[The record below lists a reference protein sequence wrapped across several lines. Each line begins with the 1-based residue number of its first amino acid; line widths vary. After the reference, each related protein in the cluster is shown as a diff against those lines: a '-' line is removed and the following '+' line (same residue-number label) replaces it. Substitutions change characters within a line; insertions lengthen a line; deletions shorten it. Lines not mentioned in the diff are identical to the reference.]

1 MTGLP
6 STGRSKS
13 TNREQPRNPPAPD
26 DAPDALTGLLAGLR
40 LGLAVVGG
48 RAVNARG
55 VRELEG
61 DARQESARLAR
72 VTDWDALAE
81 LGAWHQVSG
90 LLLRGLLSVP
100 LPPAAEGAIAHLRQ
114 KRDRAVRLS
123 LRQLAAL
130 GRANCLAQHDV
141 PYLVLKG
148 LPLAQRLYGDAFA
161 RDALDID
168 LLVPPE
174 AAATARSALIEA
186 GFGLRLGFLETPA
199 RRRWHGRVEKAETF
213 RGHGVT
219 IELHQRLLAN
229 PHFIDA
235 RFERL
240 FRDRSSVRIGT
251 ATYPTLGPDD
261 DLLYLICH
269 GAGHGW
275 RRLKWLCDVALCL
288 RGMEAEGRNAMS
300 ARAAEAGIDAVWG
313 STLLACRCAF
323 ELPLPTAEVPGGR
336 RATMVAATLPAL
348 WRTGRWPPLW
358 RKVPQRFA
366 LKPSLRFGLH
376 ELARLML
383 ETDDWRRV
391 NLPDRLFYLYF
402 LLRPLLWAKDAL
414 RPRRKSA

>member
-1 MTGLP
+1 M
-6 STGRSKS
+6 
-13 TNREQPRNPPAPD
+13 TNRAPLRNPPGWD
-26 DAPDALTGLLAGLR
+26 DVPDALAGLLAGLR
-40 LGLAVVGG
+40 LGLAAVGG
-48 RAVNARG
+48 RAVGAGGGGALGR
-55 VRELEG
+55 
-61 DARQESARLAR
+61 DATQQSVPLAR
-72 VTDWDALAE
+72 ATDWGALAK
-81 LGAWHQVSG
+81 LAAWHQVAG
-90 LLLRGLLSVP
+90 LLLRGLLSIS
-100 LPPAAEGAIAHLRQ
+100 LPPAADGAIAHLRQ

-130 GRANCLAQHDV
+130 GRSANCLAQRDV

-174 AAATARSALIEA
+174 AVATARSALIEA
-186 GFGLRLGFLETPA
+186 GFRLRLGFPETPA
-199 RRRWHGRVEKAETF
+199 RRRWYGRVEKAETF
-213 RGHGVT
+213 RGHGVA

-229 PHFIDA
+229 PYYIDA

-251 ATYPTLGPDD
+251 ASYPTLGPDD
-261 DLLYLICH
+261 DLLYLLCH

-288 RGMEAEGRNAMS
+288 RDLEADSRNAVA

-313 STLLACRCAF
+313 STLLACRRAF
-323 ELPLPTAEVPGGR
+323 ELPLPAGEVPGGR

-366 LKPSLRFGLH
+366 LKPSLRFAMH

-414 RPRRKSA
+414 LPRRKSA

>member
-1 MTGLP
+1 MTN
-6 STGRSKS
+6 SKHLCK
-13 TNREQPRNPPAPD
+13 PPAWD
-26 DAPDALTGLLAGLR
+26 TPDALAGLLAGLR
-40 LGLAVVGG
+40 LGLGAVGG
-48 RAVNARG
+48 RAVSARG
-55 VRELEG
+55 AGELEG
-61 DARQESARLAR
+61 DARQESALLAR
-72 VTDWDALAE
+72 VTDWGALAKR
-81 LGAWHQVSG
+81 GAWHQVSG
-90 LLLRGLLSVP
+90 VLLRGLLSVP
-100 LPPAAEGAIAHLRQ
+100 LPPAAEEAIMHLRR
-114 KRDRAVRLS
+114 KRDGAVRLS

-130 GRANCLAQHDV
+130 GRSANCLAQRDV
-141 PYLVLKG
+141 PHLVLKG

-174 AAATARSALIEA
+174 AVAAARSALIEA
-186 GFGLRLGFLETPA
+186 GFRLRLGFPETPA

-229 PHFIDA
+229 PHYIDA

-251 ATYPTLGPDD
+251 ASYPNLGPDD
-261 DLLYLICH
+261 DLLYLMCH

-288 RGMEAEGRNAMS
+288 RDLEADRRNAVA

-323 ELPLPTAEVPGGR
+323 GLPLPAGEVPGGR

-366 LKPSLRFGLH
+366 LKPSLRFAMH

>member
-1 MTGLP
+1 MTNGKHLC
-6 STGRSKS
+6 K
-13 TNREQPRNPPAPD
+13 PPAWGT
-26 DAPDALTGLLAGLR
+26 PDALAGLLAGLR
-40 LGLAVVGG
+40 LGLGAVGG
-48 RAVNARG
+48 RTDSARG

-61 DARQESARLAR
+61 DARQESALLAR
-72 VTDWDALAE
+72 VTDWGALAR
-81 LGAWHQVSG
+81 LGAWHQVPG

-100 LPPAAEGAIAHLRQ
+100 LPPAAGGALAHLRQ
-114 KRDRAVRLS
+114 KRDGAVRLS

-130 GRANCLAQHDV
+130 GRSADCLAQHDV

-186 GFGLRLGFLETPA
+186 GFDLRLGFPETPA

-229 PHFIDA
+229 PHYIDA

-251 ATYPTLGPDD
+251 ATYPTLGLDD
-261 DLLYLICH
+261 DLLYLMCH

-275 RRLKWLCDVALCL
+275 RRLKWLCDLALCL
-288 RGMEAEGRNAMS
+288 RDLEADGRNAVAAS
-300 ARAAEAGIDAVWG
+300 AAEAGIDAVWG

-323 ELPLPTAEVPGGR
+323 GLSLPAGDVPGGR
-336 RATMVAATLPAL
+336 RAAMVAATLPAL

-366 LKPSLRFGLH
+366 LKPNLRFAMH

-391 NLPDRLFYLYF
+391 ALPDRLFYLYF